1 MFEVLAFVYENYW
14 GGDACPELPT
24 LQRKLTA
31 VGFDSQQV
39 LDALVWLED
48 LKAATNGQG
57 NSTATSAIT
66 RAATPTAQPVLTKRV
81 TSMRVFTPAEQE
93 RLGDRGWALM
103 IFLDSLG
110 ALHGTMLELVLD
122 RVMAT
127 PGQPVSLEDLKL
139 IVLMVYWSLGHEPDA
154 LLLDELCDHRS
165 VRLAS

>member
-1 MFEVLAFVYENYW
+1 
-14 GGDACPELPT
+14 
-24 LQRKLTA
+24 
-31 VGFDSQQV
+31 
-39 LDALVWLED
+39 
-48 LKAATNGQG
+48 
-57 NSTATSAIT
+57 
-66 RAATPTAQPVLTKRV
+66 
-81 TSMRVFTPAEQE
+81 MRVFTPAEQE